1 VAVDDVGRVIELPG
15 VRYLQAADQVLEEM
29 LSGWRRQ
36 QLARNLALATIESRE
51 KLVRRFLGFTNEM
64 PWRPAVQHVDE
75 FLADLR
81 AEHSLRQ
88 STVRTYQNAL
98 RLFCAYLIEPAYGW
112 DRVCEQHF
120 GTHPTQV
127 CFEANTAAHTQDN
140 EQDPRKRAFTRPELQ
155 AFFDR
160 ADAEV
165 ARTRSLGRK
174 GWLPAMRDA
183 VLFKTAYAWGL
194 RRNEVAHLQSV
205 DFARNP
211 HAREFGRYGLLHV
224 RHGKAHAG
232 SAPKRR
238 SVLRR
243 LRLVERGRRPL
254 DHPRA
259 PPCRRRP
266 GPVPVRARHAGV
278 HSRPQCQV
286 PPLPRRAGPGQG
298 TGHALVAPFLHHP
311 PHRGRH
317 RRPVRPAAGRPR
329 PRLDDRSLH
338 LRLQRLPH
346 QDPARSPRH
355 DDRKGPERPGRQPMK
370 RDVDYTWRLAEVMAR
385 AGMHNSTDLAPLLR
399 ERGIDLSA
407 SQVYRVVTQRPERVS
422 LKLLAA
428 LADIFCCGIEDLL
441 TVTAADAGRKPNP
454 AAAGNVVA
462 MSDAIK
468 PVPAHRR

>member
-1 VAVDDVGRVIELPG
+1 
-15 VRYLQAADQVLEEM
+15 
-29 LSGWRRQ
+29 
-36 QLARNLALATIESRE
+36 
-51 KLVRRFLGFTNEM
+51 M

-88 STVRTYQNAL
+88 STVRAYQNAL

-120 GTHPTQV
+120 GTHP
-127 CFEANTAAHTQDN
+127 TQDN

-211 HAREFGRYGLLHV
+211 HAREFGRYRLLHV

-238 SVLRR
+238 AVLTVFDWSSEVVGHWIARGLPLAGGGLDLFPSERGTLVSTAALSARFRRYRDELGQDKGLDMHSLRR
-243 LRLVERGRRPL
+243 SYITHLIEDGTDALFVQQQAGHDHASTTALYTCVSSDYRTRTLR
-254 DHPRA
+254 
-259 PPCRRRP
+259 
-266 GPVPVRARHAGV
+266 
-278 HSRPQCQV
+278 
-286 PPLPRRAGPGQG
+286 
-298 TGHALVAPFLHHP
+298 
-311 PHRGRH
+311 
-317 RRPVRPAAGRPR
+317 
-329 PRLDDRSLH
+329 
-338 LRLQRLPH
+338 
-346 QDPARSPRH
+346 
-355 DDRKGPERPGRQPMK
+355 
-370 RDVDYTWRLAEVMAR
+370 
-385 AGMHNSTDLAPLLR
+385 
-399 ERGIDLSA
+399 
-407 SQVYRVVTQRPERVS
+407 
-422 LKLLAA
+422 AA
-428 LADIFCCGIEDLL
+428 LDTTIAKALNAPG
-441 TVTAADAGRKPNP
+441 GSR
-454 AAAGNVVA
+454 
-462 MSDAIK
+462 
-468 PVPAHRR
+468 